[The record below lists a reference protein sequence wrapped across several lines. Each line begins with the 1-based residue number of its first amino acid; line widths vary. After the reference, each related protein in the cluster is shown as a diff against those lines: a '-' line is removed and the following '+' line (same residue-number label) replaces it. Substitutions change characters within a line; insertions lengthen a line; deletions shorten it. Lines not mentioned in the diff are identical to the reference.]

1 MVVLVV
7 LAVVAASCSGA
18 PVGDSGIERSVAEVS
33 PTSTSLGDAPP
44 SIVAPAA
51 TSTAVPTPKVMSPAV
66 VASTPEVAPE
76 REITRGQG
84 QPADYTARLTGDG
97 TPIFGGDFADPFV
110 LQIDDIY
117 YAYATNTFG
126 ANVPLMGAVSGA
138 RGNYLGDVLPNLP
151 AWSEPGHV
159 WAPSVSRVGADY
171 VLWYSTRHSASGRQC
186 ISAARS
192 DHPAGPFVDDSTEP
206 LICDFIGG
214 GSIDP
219 SPVFDYDGS
228 LWLLWKSDGNCCG
241 RPTVIYS
248 QRLTPDGMAIAG
260 DPVELIR
267 NDLWWERDVVEGPT
281 MAYGS
286 SGYHLLYSANRW
298 DTDKYTVGHA
308 TCESVVGPCV
318 KDPDP
323 WLASY
328 NGAWGP
334 GGPEFVTDA
343 DGWTGLLVYHAWTA
357 PGVGYPDGA
366 RGLFVAELQLVAGV
380 PVSPSFGG

>member
-1 MVVLVV
+1 VV
-7 LAVVAASCSGA
+7 LAVVATSCGGA
-18 PVGDSGIERSVAEVS
+18 PVEDLGIERSVVEVS
-33 PTSTSLGDAPP
+33 PTSTSPVVLPPAPSIGALTATTTTAAPP
-44 SIVAPAA
+44 PEVGPPTDVAPE
-51 TSTAVPTPKVMSPAV
+51 PD
-66 VASTPEVAPE
+66 VAPE
-76 REITRGQG
+76 RELTRGQG
-84 QPADYTARLTGDG
+84 QPADYTARLTDDG
-97 TPIFGGDFADPFV
+97 TPVFGGDFADPFV
-110 LQIDDIY
+110 LHIDDIY

-138 RGNYLGDVLPNLP
+138 RGNYLGDVLPDLP
-151 AWSEPGHV
+151 VWSEPGHV
-159 WAPSVSRVGADY
+159 WAPSVSPVGTGY

-186 ISAARS
+186 ISVARS
-192 DHPAGPFVDDSTEP
+192 DHPSGPFIDDSTEP
-206 LICDFIGG
+206 FICDFVGG

-219 SPVFDYDGS
+219 SPIIDYDGS

-241 RPTVIYS
+241 QPTVIYS
-248 QRLTPDGMAIAG
+248 QRLTPDGMAVAG
-260 DPVELIR
+260 DPAELIR

-281 MAYGS
+281 MARGS

-298 DTDKYTVGHA
+298 ETDKYTVGHA

-328 NGAWGP
+328 DGAWGP
-334 GGPEFVTDA
+334 GGPEFVTNP
-343 DGWTGLLVYHAWTA
+343 DGWTELVVYHAWTA

-366 RGLFVAELQLVAGV
+366 RGLFVADLKLVAGV